1 MKEKALAVIPARYA
15 SRRFEG
21 KVLANLAGKPL
32 VQHVYERVAECD
44 AVGRV
49 IVATDDSRVEEAV
62 LRFGGEVAMTSG
74 NHRCGTE
81 RVAEVASGLDWG
93 LVLNVQGDEPLISSK
108 ALASCV
114 ERLSADRGIDV
125 STLATPLSSLDDLK
139 NRPHVV
145 KVVQDL
151 DGRALYFS
159 RSPLPHSGREGG
171 GPWLKHIGVYC
182 FRREYLLSFVK
193 LPQGPLEIAEKLEQ
207 LRVLEHGGVI
217 GVAVT
222 SHDTVGVDLP
232 EDLARAERVLASAES
247 SNV

>member
-1 MKEKALAVIPARYA
+1 VKEKALAVIPARYA

-32 VQHVYERVAECD
+32 IQHVYERASQCN

-62 LRFGGEVAMTSG
+62 LRFGGEAAMTSSG
-74 NHRCGTE
+74 HKCGTE
-81 RVAEVASGLDWG
+81 RVAEVASRTDWG
-93 LVLNVQGDEPLISSK
+93 LVLNVQGDEPLISPK

-114 ERLSADRGIDV
+114 ERLSKDEGVDV
-125 STLATPLSSLDDLK
+125 STLATEISSPDDL

-151 DGRALYFS
+151 AGRALYFS
-159 RSPLPHSGREGG
+159 RSPIPYTGRGRG

-182 FRREYLLSFVK
+182 FRREYLLSFVN
-193 LPQGPLEIAEKLEQ
+193 LAQGPLEIAERLEQ
-207 LRVLEHGGVI
+207 LRVLEHGGAI

-222 SHDTVGVDLP
+222 PHDTVGVDLP
-232 EDLARAERVLASAES
+232 EDLARAERVLASTES